1 MMLVRRISSPLL
13 RPAAV
18 ASVAF
23 AAAALVST
31 ALPGTV
37 AAQAASRPASVV
49 VRAVNPLQ
57 VERADEVLELSW
69 AELRRALPRIAAGR
83 VRVVDAATGA
93 EAVTQPFD
101 GDGDGAVDQLLVL
114 TSFWPGETKQLRVE
128 DAAPS
133 ATPKPRVFARHD
145 EHRDDVAWESDRI
158 AFRIYGQGLWNAHE
172 YEPLVSSGLD
182 IWGKSV
188 RDLIVDKWY
197 NKGHDAYHVDTGEG
211 ADFYTV
217 GPTLGAGGDAVW
229 RDGKMWPAK
238 NFKSYRILAN
248 GPIRT
253 AFELRYDPWD
263 AGGVQVTE
271 TRRFTLDAG
280 QNLNREESTFTSAD
294 GSDVTYVIGTVKR
307 EGLVGSTSRAGAWGW
322 LATWGPVERKNGG
335 HGQLGTAV
343 LMPRERIAEVRET
356 GDHFVLASTARSGV
370 PVVHYVGGGWTD
382 SGDFRG
388 VEDWWRH
395 LDRMSQRLAA
405 PIAVTIAPLAR

>member
-1 MMLVRRISSPLL
+1 VRRSIHLPLL
-13 RPAAV
+13 AALAVPAALPAQARPA
-18 ASVAF
+18 
-23 AAAALVST
+23 
-31 ALPGTV
+31 GII
-37 AAQAASRPASVV
+37 

-57 VERADEVLELSW
+57 IERPDEVLELPW
-69 AELRRALPRIAAGR
+69 ADLRRRLPRISPGH

-93 EAVTQPFD
+93 EAVTQPID
-101 GDGDGAVDQLLVL
+101 SDGDGAIDQLLVL
-114 TSFWPGETKQLRVE
+114 ASFWPGEAKALRVE

-133 ATPKPRVFARHD
+133 ATPRPRVHARHD
-145 EHRDDVAWESDRI
+145 AYRDDVAWESDRI

-182 IWGKSV
+182 IWTKSV
-188 RDLIVDKWY
+188 RDLVVDKWY
-197 NKGHDAYHVDTGEG
+197 GRGHDAYHVDTGEG

-217 GPTLGAGGDAVW
+217 GETLGAGGDAVW
-229 RDGKMWPAK
+229 RGGRMWPAR
-238 NFKSYRILAN
+238 NFRTYRILAD

-253 AFELRYDPWD
+253 VFELRYDPWD

-271 TRRFTLDAG
+271 VRRFTLDAG
-280 QNLNREESTFTSAD
+280 QNLNREESTFTTAD
-294 GSDVTYVIGTVKR
+294 GSDVAYVIGTVRR

-343 LMPRERIAEVRET
+343 LMPRDRIAELRET
-356 GDHFVLASTARSGV
+356 GDHFLLASTARSGV

-395 LDRMSQRLAA
+395 LDRLSQRLAA
-405 PIAVTIAPLAR
+405 PITITIAPAR